1 MFRALHGALC
11 GRWRE
16 PGGVWDLPG
25 GPIVKN
31 PPASAGDAGSIP
43 DLGRSPEG
51 KIATHSSILPGKSRG
66 QRSLV
71 GYSPWGRKESD
82 STNQLTHIHTDINE
96 KIKYQF
102 IQGPTPVILSLLF

>member
-71 GYSPWGRKESD
+71 GYSPWGRGVGRDLVAK
-82 STNQLTHIHTDINE
+82 QWQAGF
-96 KIKYQF
+96 YQGWF
-102 IQGPTPVILSLLF
+102 LRVTY